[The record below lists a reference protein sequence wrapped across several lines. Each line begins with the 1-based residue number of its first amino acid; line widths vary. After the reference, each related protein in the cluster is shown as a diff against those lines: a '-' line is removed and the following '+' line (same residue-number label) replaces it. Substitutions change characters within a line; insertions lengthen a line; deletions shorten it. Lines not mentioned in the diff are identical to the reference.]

1 MGEDGP
7 ISIEGNDNWEING
20 PQSCNRGLNNEFKE
34 YFYKKFFLSFFLFKQ
49 KKIVSLYVKIGMNIP
64 DGFIVSA

>member
-1 MGEDGP
+1 M
-7 ISIEGNDNWEING
+7 
-20 PQSCNRGLNNEFKE
+20 C
-34 YFYKKFFLSFFLFKQ
+34 FFLFKQ